1 MFYSWSCIQTEHV
14 VYALTTSD
22 LTKDCPICSQPVQ
35 PEEDIDRDFILT
47 MLSDAAERMNLDG
60 PPTYFYNVTQTVL
73 FHPTYG
79 IKVCAPGNEIGLPG
93 QVPGWD
99 L

>member
-1 MFYSWSCIQTEHV
+1 MPTEP
-14 VYALTTSD
+14 S
-22 LTKDCPICSQPVQ
+22 
-35 PEEDIDRDFILT
+35 EDIDRDWIIQL
-47 MLSDAAERMNLDG
+47 LSETAELMNIGG
-60 PPTYFYNVTQTVL
+60 PPVYFYNLTQTVL